1 MSELVQPAI
10 RIDLRDLDRVSVP
23 DSAPVSTPVVAP
35 LAQGA
40 IGLERKVTLFFS
52 LQLENGEVI
61 DSNFEKAPATFVV
74 GDGSML
80 PGFEQA
86 LAGLVAGEHREFMLE
101 PEQAFGSVNEDNV
114 QRFPLYRFP
123 PDLALENGTMVEF
136 ADAAG
141 NTQAG
146 VVRKAD
152 KTWVEV
158 DFNHPLAGRKIR
170 FSVLVQDVA
179 QVAQT

>member
-1 MSELVQPAI
+1 M
-10 RIDLRDLDRVSVP
+10 
-23 DSAPVSTPVVAP
+23 
-35 LAQGA
+35 
-40 IGLERKVTLFFS
+40 
-52 LQLENGEVI
+52 I

-86 LAGLVAGEHREFMLE
+86 LAGLVAGERREFMLE
-101 PEQAFGSVNEDNV
+101 PEQGFGTINEDNV

-123 PDLALENGTMVEF
+123 PDLALESGVMVEF

-146 VVRKAD
+146 VVRNID
-152 KTWVEV
+152 KLWAEV
-158 DFNHPLAGRKIR
+158 DFNHPLAGRRIR
-170 FSVLVQDVA
+170 FSVLVQEVG
-179 QVAQT
+179 QVTQA